1 MIIDFKEIP
10 AGNKGGEG
18 QDQFELFGRD
28 FLEELGFKIIQHPS
42 RGPDGKK
49 DMIVFGSIGGGEKIN
64 WLVSCKHNAHSAA
77 FKAVS
82 EEDEIN
88 PLERLK
94 SNSCKGFIGIYSTI
108 ASSAWSERLLNLRNE
123 FQSEIFDHRRIEKQ
137 IVHYSG
143 RHALFWRYF
152 TNSYNKYK
160 RYLNGMET
168 NNKQTVS
175 SLTEEDILRINK
187 TALIIIELEK
197 IKEKYY
203 GANWDAR
210 ENVIGELFKYSDHTN
225 LKVADSIFSFLSDAA
240 DQTRAGMTQNVAI
253 SIFSLTI
260 NFFPYSEDDKDR
272 DSIIKL
278 ADQCVNIAFSMVYD
292 ASIHMKDYNVIM
304 YGLTILKYIYKKGKQ
319 GNFSTLMEKVDRTYS
334 ELEETL
340 QRRERND
347 LADVL
352 ELVQVFKKDRKEG
365 TLSFPPLTEKLHKLI
380 YPNG

>member
-10 AGNKGGEG
+10 PGNKGGEG

-49 DMIVFGSIGGGEKIN
+49 DMIVFGSIDGSDKIN
-64 WLVSCKHNAHSAA
+64 WLVSCKHNVHSKT
-77 FKAVS
+77 FKAVR

-88 PLERLK
+88 PLERIK
-94 SNSCKGFIGIYSTI
+94 SNNCKGFIGIYSTI
-108 ASSAWSERLLNLRNE
+108 ASSGWSERLLNLHNE
-123 FQSEIFDHRRIEKQ
+123 FPSEIFDHRRIEKQ
-137 IVHYSG
+137 IVHFPE
-143 RHALFWRYF
+143 RHTLFWRYF
-152 TNSYNKYK
+152 TNSYSEYK
-160 RYLNGMET
+160 QYLNDMET

-175 SLTEEDILRINK
+175 SLAEEDILRINK

-203 GANWDAR
+203 DANWDER
-210 ENVIGELFKYSDHTN
+210 ENVIRELFKYSDHTN
-225 LKVADSIFSFLSDAA
+225 LKVADHIFTFLSDAA

-260 NFFPYSEDDKDR
+260 NFFPYSEDDNDR
-272 DSIIKL
+272 DKIIEL
-278 ADQCVNIAFSMVYD
+278 ATQCVNTAFSMVYD
-292 ASIHMKDYNVIM
+292 ASIYMKDYNVIM
-304 YGLTILKYIYKKGKQ
+304 CGLTILKYIYKKGKQ
-319 GNFSTLMEKVDRTYS
+319 QNFPTLMVKVDTAYA

-347 LADVL
+347 LTDIL
-352 ELVQVFKKDRKEG
+352 DLVQIFKEDRKEG
-365 TLSFPPLTEKLHKLI
+365 TLSFPLLTEKLHKLI
-380 YPNG
+380 YSNR

>member
-10 AGNKGGEG
+10 PGNTGGEG
-18 QDQFELFGRD
+18 QDEFELFGRD

-42 RGPDGKK
+42 RGADGKK
-49 DMIVFGSIGGGEKIN
+49 DMIVFGSFDENEKIN
-64 WLVSCKHNAHSAA
+64 WLVSCKHNAHSKS
-77 FKAVS
+77 FKSVS

-94 SNSCKGFIGIYSTI
+94 SNKCMGFIGIYSTI
-108 ASSAWSERLLNLRNE
+108 ASSGWSERLLNLRHE
-123 FQSEIFDHRRIEKQ
+123 IQSEIFDHRRIEKQ
-137 IVHYSG
+137 IVHFPE
-143 RHALFWRYF
+143 RHTLFWRYF
-152 TNSYNKYK
+152 TNSYNTYK
-160 RYLNGMET
+160 RYLNDMET
-168 NNKQTVS
+168 NNKQS
-175 SLTEEDILRINK
+175 ILPLTEEDILRINK

-203 GANWDAR
+203 DANWDER
-210 ENVIGELFKYSDHTN
+210 ENVIRELFKYSDHTN
-225 LKVADSIFSFLSDAA
+225 LKVADHIFNFLSDAA

-272 DSIIKL
+272 DKIIEL
-278 ADQCVNIAFSMVYD
+278 ATQCVNTAFSMVYD

-319 GNFSTLMEKVDRTYS
+319 ENFPMLMEKVDSTYA

-347 LADVL
+347 LADAL
-352 ELVQVFKKDRKEG
+352 DLVRQFKADRKEG